1 MALIEVYGGLRS
13 FAFELTYSAI
23 LRIFIIQLFP
33 NCTACSP
40 VTFNNYP
47 TSVHWIW
54 LGYNHLISNKR
65 KWNNG
70 SIKNAHKISRILPD
84 FIC

>member
-1 MALIEVYGGLRS
+1 MALIEVYGGLRR